1 MLGAELLVVDV
12 DEVTVVVVSGVSAG
26 WGRGLTKMEGAGAL
40 GVELVVVDID
50 GVIVVGVGI
59 VVAVGDTG
67 GLMMLSRSD
76 SSLISWILLFS
87 SFLM

>member
-1 MLGAELLVVDV
+1 MVDV
-12 DEVTVVVVSGVSAG
+12 DEVIVVVVCVVDSGVLAG
-26 WGRGLTKMEGAGAL
+26 RGRGLAKVEGAGAL
-40 GVELVVVDID
+40 GAGLVVVDVG
-50 GVIVVGVGI
+50 GVLVVGVGI
-59 VVAVGDTG
+59 VVAVGGIG